1 MYKSDLVHVDC
12 DSRDVEDIWQAA
24 KKLSIDEKA
33 ELVEKLLGNESELI
47 VVSAHSHL
55 VDYIIAQ
62 MSLLSAE
69 GLVCIARAIA
79 SRLAPKENSSKS

>member
-12 DSRDVEDIWQAA
+12 DRKDVEDIWQAA

-47 VVSAHSHL
+47 VVSADSNL

-62 MSLLSAE
+62 MSLVSAE

-79 SRLAPKENSSKS
+79 SRIASKENTSKG